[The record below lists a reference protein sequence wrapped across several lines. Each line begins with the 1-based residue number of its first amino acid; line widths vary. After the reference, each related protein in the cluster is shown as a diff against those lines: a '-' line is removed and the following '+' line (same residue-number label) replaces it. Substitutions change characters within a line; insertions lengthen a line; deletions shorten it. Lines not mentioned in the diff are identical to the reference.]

1 MSVGVLLFS
10 LFFLIGWMINGIIL
24 YLKSSNTG
32 NWTSRWDVG
41 VAFAGKVRLF
51 FLFFCL
57 KLGLRES
64 VFVVRS
70 PPYPREG
77 ISDV

>member
-1 MSVGVLLFS
+1 
-10 LFFLIGWMINGIIL
+10 MINGIIL

-41 VAFAGKVRLF
+41 VTFAGKVRFF

-57 KLGLRES
+57 KLGFRES
-64 VFVVRS
+64 VLVVCS
-70 PPYPREG
+70 SFIQEREFRA
-77 ISDV
+77 SKREVQLFEFLQ